1 MKGVNQLSKEED
13 IIIGGRIH
21 TIRTSTEINL
31 TMEKFGERLGVGKT
45 AINKLEKAENHLTK
59 TMFNAIC
66 REFNVSEEWL
76 RDGIGDMFVIPE
88 DETAALVEDLLT
100 DKDNVTYRAIL
111 SLVKTYQQ
119 LSPESKK
126 IVDNFIHDAIENE
139 KNREA

>member
-1 MKGVNQLSKEED
+1 MKEKREIPPVNQRVNTL
-13 IIIGGRIH
+13 R
-21 TIRTSTEINL
+21 STLGL
-31 TMEKFGERLGVGKT
+31 TMEKFGERLGVK
-45 AINKLEKAENHLTK
+45 KAAVSKWESGDNISEQIFK
-59 TMFNAIC
+59 AIC

-76 RDGIGDMFVIPE
+76 RDGIGDMFIIPE
-88 DETAALVEDLLT
+88 DETATLVEDLLT

-126 IVDNFIHDAIENE
+126 IVDKFIHDAIENE

>member
-1 MKGVNQLSKEED
+1 MFKDMTIGERIKYLRKKEFC
-13 IIIGGRIH
+13 
-21 TIRTSTEINL
+21 L
-31 TMEKFGERLGVGKT
+31 TMEKFGEKLGVKKNT
-45 AINKLEKAENHLTK
+45 VSQWESDTNKLPDQ
-59 TMFNAIC
+59 MFKSIC
-66 REFNVSEEWL
+66 REFNVNEEWL
-76 RDGIGDMFVIPE
+76 RDGTGDILIIPE

>member
-1 MKGVNQLSKEED
+1 MKDYKKIGERIRLVRKEKRLTQDVFADKLGLTKNFISLIET
-13 IIIGGRIH
+13 GGREPSD
-21 TIRTSTEINL
+21 RTL
-31 TMEKFGERLGVGKT
+31 
-45 AINKLEKAENHLTK
+45 AD
-59 TMFNAIC
+59 IC
-66 REFNVSEEWL
+66 RIFSVSEEWL
-76 RDGIGDMFVIPE
+76 HNGIGDKFIIPE

-126 IVDNFIHDAIENE
+126 IVDKFIHDAIENE